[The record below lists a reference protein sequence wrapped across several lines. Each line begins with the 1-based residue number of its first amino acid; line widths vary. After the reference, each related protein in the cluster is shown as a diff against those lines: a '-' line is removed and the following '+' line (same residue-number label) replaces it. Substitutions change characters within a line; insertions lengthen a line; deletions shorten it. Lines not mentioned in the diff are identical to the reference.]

1 MRRHR
6 IAGGGGVGLHVVD
19 AGPEEAPAIV
29 LVHGW
34 SQHHLSWSKQLS
46 GALTERF
53 RVIAFDLR
61 GHGASDKP
69 GAAEAYQTS
78 RLWAEDVASVI
89 GALGLVRPVLVGWS
103 MGGWIVQDYLRH
115 FGAEAVGGVVFTG
128 TSPRIG
134 RHADPAV
141 VAMRKP
147 DVRAEGMYSEDQGR
161 QVEAAIAFVKA
172 CVASP
177 LSKRDLA
184 FMVGLNMLTPPKVR
198 RAARMRDEDWRADL
212 GGLDL
217 PALVIHGAA
226 ERVCLKP
233 MFEEMA
239 AAIPGT
245 RAIVYPGAGH
255 APFWE
260 LPARFDADLVA
271 FADEAHGGVA

>member
-1 MRRHR
+1 MRHHR
-6 IAGGGGVGLHVVD
+6 VRGGGGVGLHVVD
-19 AGPEEAPAIV
+19 AGPRDAPALV

-34 SQHHLSWSKQLS
+34 SQHHLSWSKQLA
-46 GALTERF
+46 GPLAQRF
-53 RVIAFDLR
+53 RVVAFDLR

-69 GAAEAYQTS
+69 EAPEAYQTS
-78 RLWAEDVASVI
+78 RLWAEDVAAVI
-89 GALGLVRPVLVGWS
+89 TSLALARPVLVGWS
-103 MGGWIVQDYLRH
+103 MGGWVVQDYLRH
-115 FGAEAVGGVVFTG
+115 FGPGALGGVVFTG

-184 FMVGLNMLTPPKVR
+184 YMVGLNMLTPPGVR
-198 RAARMRDEDWRADL
+198 RAARTRDEDWRPDL
-212 GGLDL
+212 AGLEV
-217 PALVIHGAA
+217 PALVIQGAA

-233 MFEEMA
+233 MFEDMV
-239 AAIPGT
+239 AAIPGA
-245 RAIVYPGAGH
+245 RSVIYPGAGH

-260 LPARFDADLVA
+260 TPERFDADLA
-271 FADEAHGGVA
+271 DFAAELHEGAA